1 MKKQQ
6 IDLIKKYFASVD
18 EGIEIFC
25 IKLQRCPSFFLQ
37 EKVNLKDS
45 ATPPQL
51 DRPKDSQFQKK
62 LKQS

>member
-6 IDLIKKYFASVD
+6 IDLIKKYFASVE

-37 EKVNLKDS
+37 EKINLKDS
-45 ATPPQL
+45 VAPPQL
-51 DRPKDSQFQKK
+51 GQPKDSQSPKK
-62 LKQS
+62 SKQS